1 MFARAARR
9 AVSARLTSA
18 VPRRHLQLN
27 ETTTT
32 RLLRY
37 RWVSAGIL
45 LAPAVLIGAYGAVR
59 LTRIEDEDA
68 STLRHGFDA
77 EDGATE
83 LPKSDA
89 SVERLFQWRGDP
101 NRSVASLVL
110 HSAIR
115 CTYLS
120 MLFVPLALFSPMLWF
135 DSTRVAWWHW
145 TRAALVQA
153 GPCFVK
159 FGQWAAARP
168 DLFSDEVCAELS
180 ALHDRV
186 PAHSAAVTRATVE
199 AAFGRRIDEIFT
211 AFDDEPIASGA
222 VAQVHRAR
230 TLDGREVAVKVLHPN
245 IADRIES
252 DMRLLHAL
260 ASLVQMLPRMEFLA
274 LRESVEQFATTM
286 VAQIDLRYEARNMRR
301 FARNFANDQR
311 IRFARP
317 LTPSLCHSS
326 VLVQSFE
333 RGYPLKMFLPS
344 TGGGGVQHHASAEQ
358 RKVIAHAGAAAF
370 LRMMLIH
377 NFVHADLHPG
387 NILVETPSTSE
398 ADVRLVFL
406 DCGLVSQLSDRDNEN
421 FIALF
426 TALCDGDAEHGAQLM
441 IERARFIDE
450 QMRVDGGESALA
462 RRREFV
468 HAMSSSLGKLKNQRL
483 SEIRVGEVMQ
493 DVFSISR
500 HYGVQVDPV
509 FATLVVGTAVIEGVA
524 RQLDPEISL
533 IDVAGPVLLRRHAL
547 MARERVSGWLRDD
560 AWLQ

>member
-1 MFARAARR
+1 MFARAVRR
-9 AVSARLTSA
+9 AVSVRVTSA

-45 LAPAVLIGAYGAVR
+45 LAPAVLIGTYGAVR

-68 STLRHGFDA
+68 STLRHSVDD
-77 EDGATE
+77 ED
-83 LPKSDA
+83 LPHGDA

-120 MLFVPLALFSPMLWF
+120 MLFAPLALCAPMLWF
-135 DSTRVAWWHW
+135 ESTRAAWWHW

-186 PAHSAAVTRATVE
+186 PAHAPAVTRATVE
-199 AAFGRRIDEIFT
+199 AAFGRRIDEMFT

-230 TLDGREVAVKVLHPN
+230 TRDGREVAVKVLHPN

-301 FARNFANDQR
+301 FARNFANDRR

-317 LTPSLCHSS
+317 LAPSLCHSS

-333 RGYPLKMFLPS
+333 HGYPLKMFLPS
-344 TGGGGVQHHASAEQ
+344 TGGGAQHHASAEQ

-387 NILVETPSTSE
+387 NILVETPSASE
-398 ADVRLVFL
+398 SDVRLVFL
-406 DCGLVSQLSDRDNEN
+406 DCGLVSQLSDRDNDN

-426 TALCDGDAEHGAQLM
+426 TALCDGDAEHGAELM
-441 IERARFIDE
+441 IERARFVDD
-450 QMRVDGGESALA
+450 QMSVDGGERALA